1 MGLPIKLPNVVA
13 GGPNAPANPDETA
26 NVADMVSR
34 VDWSQR
40 YLFGHLLKNAY
51 DFYIYF
57 DTTFKQ
63 IHAVLANM

>member
-1 MGLPIKLPNVVA
+1 MKAICSTLLI
-13 GGPNAPANPDETA
+13 
-26 NVADMVSR
+26 R

-51 DFYIYF
+51 GFYIYF

-63 IHAVLANM
+63 IHAVLANT

>member
-1 MGLPIKLPNVVA
+1 MLFQGNFTSKIDQVKIYSMLHS
-13 GGPNAPANPDETA
+13 G
-26 NVADMVSR
+26 

>member
-1 MGLPIKLPNVVA
+1 MKASCSTLLI
-13 GGPNAPANPDETA
+13 
-26 NVADMVSR
+26 R

-40 YLFGHLLKNAY
+40 YLFGHLLKNVY
-51 DFYIYF
+51 GFNIYF

>member
-1 MGLPIKLPNVVA
+1 MKAICSTLLI
-13 GGPNAPANPDETA
+13 
-26 NVADMVSR
+26 R

-63 IHAVLANM
+63 IHSVLANM